1 MLLGG
6 RLLVV
11 LLLVVGLRLRLGR
24 GAGGLRA
31 SLQLFQGRLARMGYV
46 LCFLRVQRTRC
57 HGLVPVLILL
67 VYR

>member
-1 MLLGG
+1 MLL
-6 RLLVV
+6 RRWLLV
-11 LLLVVGLRLRLGR
+11 LLLVVRLRLRR

-31 SLQLFQGRLARMGYV
+31 SLQLFQGRLAGMGYV
-46 LCFLRVQRTRC
+46 LCFLRIQRTRC